1 MTDVPTGTAGESGW
15 DKLRRRKVG
24 QWGILYAAGA
34 WGFLQGLEYVT
45 DTLHA
50 LVDRALAVVH

>member
-1 MTDVPTGTAGESGW
+1 VTEAPTGNAGENGW